1 MFIEM
6 TGKTLSL
13 IIQDDELGIKD
24 LKDIGVTEESIIR
37 VNQQG
42 DIEVRKANG
51 WDVVGGLIGQYEAR
65 LKKATGM
72 EWA

>member
-13 IIQDDELGIKD
+13 IIKDDDLGIQD
-24 LKDIGVTEESIIR
+24 LKDLGVTEESIVR
-37 VNQQG
+37 VNEQG
-42 DIEVRKANG
+42 DIEVRKPKG
-51 WDVVGGLIGQYEAR
+51 WDVVGGLIGQYDAR
-65 LKKATGM
+65 LRKATGL